1 MSRTDLTPEHW
12 EKLKP
17 LLPQNPKHGHAYK
30 PHLPV
35 INGILWRLKTGAPWR
50 DIPERYGPWETCW
63 DRFTRWSRNGTWK
76 RVLVELQVQE
86 DVQGKIDWEGASI
99 DSTSCKAHRSA
110 VGARKQRAQFETREA
125 IPTEWLG
132 ISRGGR
138 NSKIHVLS
146 EGKRRP
152 LAVLVSEGQ
161 ASDPTYMLPLLDEVR
176 IQRPGPGRPRKRPP
190 MVRVD
195 RAYGAR
201 KYRQQLRSRKIIPV
215 CPEREDAKKA
225 RLKKGSQGGR
235 PPKFDA
241 EAYKGRH
248 VVENNI
254 NRFKDFRALATRY
267 EKRGHQFLA
276 AVHVASII
284 LWL

>member
-138 NSKIHVLS
+138 NSKIHVLT

-276 AVHVASII
+276 AVYVASII

>member
-1 MSRTDLTPEHW
+1 MGRTDLTPEQW
-12 EKLKP
+12 AKLEP
-17 LLPQNPKHGHAYK
+17 ELPGNPRHGHAYK

-63 DRFTRWSRNGTWK
+63 DRFTRWSRDGTWK
-76 RVLVELQVQE
+76 RVLVALQVKE
-86 DVQGKIDWEGASI
+86 DAQGKIDWDGASL
-99 DSTSCKAHRSA
+99 DSTSCKAHRAA
-110 VGARKQRAQFETREA
+110 VGARKQPAKLGKKGA
-125 IPTEWLG
+125 LNDEWLG

-138 NSKIHVLS
+138 NSKIHVLT

-161 ASDPTYMLPLLDEVR
+161 ASDPTYLLPLLDEVCIR
-176 IQRPGPGRPRKRPP
+176 RPGPGRPRKRPP

-201 KYRQQLRSRKIIPV
+201 KYRQQLRSRKIVCV
-215 CPEREDAKKA
+215 CPERKDAKKA
-225 RLKKGSQGGR
+225 RLKKGSRGGR

-241 EAYKGRH
+241 EADKGRQ
-248 VVENNI
+248 VVECNI
-254 NRFKDFRALATRY
+254 NRLKDFRALATRY

-276 AVHVASII
+276 VVHVACIV

>member
-1 MSRTDLTPEHW
+1 
-12 EKLKP
+12 
-17 LLPQNPKHGHAYK
+17 
-30 PHLPV
+30 
-35 INGILWRLKTGAPWR
+35 
-50 DIPERYGPWETCW
+50 
-63 DRFTRWSRNGTWK
+63 
-76 RVLVELQVQE
+76 
-86 DVQGKIDWEGASI
+86 
-99 DSTSCKAHRSA
+99 
-110 VGARKQRAQFETREA
+110 
-125 IPTEWLG
+125 
-132 ISRGGR
+132 
-138 NSKIHVLS
+138 
-146 EGKRRP
+146 
-152 LAVLVSEGQ
+152 
-161 ASDPTYMLPLLDEVR
+161 
-176 IQRPGPGRPRKRPP
+176 

>member
-76 RVLVELQVQE
+76 RVLAELQVQE

-146 EGKRRP
+146 EGKCRP

-161 ASDPTYMLPLLDEVR
+161 ASSRDPFAH
-176 IQRPGPGRPRKRPP
+176 PGSVP
-190 MVRVD
+190 
-195 RAYGAR
+195 
-201 KYRQQLRSRKIIPV
+201 
-215 CPEREDAKKA
+215 
-225 RLKKGSQGGR
+225 
-235 PPKFDA
+235 
-241 EAYKGRH
+241 
-248 VVENNI
+248 
-254 NRFKDFRALATRY
+254 
-267 EKRGHQFLA
+267 
-276 AVHVASII
+276 AS
-284 LWL
+284 